1 MGRRRRT
8 QVGYSSD
15 IAFLLIIFFLVMVGS
30 TANRMLAIDSMREP
44 SDTPSMSEDRP
55 GQPHEIHL
63 EILPDGSLQVASTSA
78 ILPLSTVDQKD
89 VVLHVHEG
97 VEWGQV
103 VDALDTLA
111 MYEVRSIGFAT
122 MTVDF
127 ISESS
132 PASLETE
139 EEP

>member
-1 MGRRRRT
+1 MGRRRRK

-30 TANRMLAIDSMREP
+30 TANRMLSIDS
-44 SDTPSMSEDRP
+44 SDTPTIRED
-55 GQPHEIHL
+55 GTSQPHVVHL
-63 EILPDGSLQVASTSA
+63 EILLDGTLQVVSTSA
-78 ILPLSTVDQKD
+78 ILPLSTIDQKD
-89 VVLHVHEG
+89 VILHVRRG
-97 VEWGQV
+97 VAWGQV

-111 MYEVRSIGFAT
+111 TYDVCSIGFAT
-122 MTVDF
+122 MTGDSS
-127 ISESS
+127 SESS

>member
-1 MGRRRRT
+1 MGRRKRE

-30 TANRMLAIDSMREP
+30 TANRMLAIDSSDSQNIREDGT
-44 SDTPSMSEDRP
+44 SLS
-55 GQPHEIHL
+55 HVVHL
-63 EILPDGSLQVASTSA
+63 EILLDGTLQVVSTSA
-78 ILPLSTVDQKD
+78 ILPLSTIEQKD
-89 VVLHVHEG
+89 VVLHAHRG
-97 VEWGQV
+97 VAWGQV

-111 MYEVRSIGFAT
+111 TYDVGSIGFAT
-122 MTVDF
+122 MTGDS

-139 EEP
+139 GEP